1 MDGITSIQIDQ
12 AAIKALTRHE
22 TVQQAVQ
29 DTAERGRDFARS
41 IAPVDTGR
49 YRDSIE
55 VREDGDG
62 AEIVSDVDYAAHLEY
77 GTRHME
83 GQHIF
88 GRTLDS
94 MVKSGGTS

>member
-1 MDGITSIQIDQ
+1 MEITGIQLDQ
-12 AAIKALTRHE
+12 SAVKALARHE
-22 TVQQAVQ
+22 AVQAAVQ
-29 DTAERGRDFARS
+29 DAAGRGRDFARS

-55 VREDGDG
+55 VRKDGEE
-62 AEIVSDVDYAAHLEY
+62 AEIVSDVDYAIYVEY
-77 GTRHME
+77 GTRHTE

-94 MVKSGGTS
+94 MVKNGGTS

>member
-1 MDGITSIQIDQ
+1 VEITDIQLDQ
-12 AAIKALTRHE
+12 SAVGALARHE
-22 TVQQAVQ
+22 AVQAAVQ
-29 DTAERGRDFARS
+29 DAAEQGRVFARS

-55 VREDGDG
+55 VRKDGDE
-62 AEIVSDVDYAAHLEY
+62 AEIVSTVGYAAYLEY
-77 GTRHME
+77 GTRHRE

-94 MVKSGGTS
+94 MTRSGGTS

>member
-1 MDGITSIQIDQ
+1 MDGITGIQLDEQ
-12 AAIKALTRHE
+12 AIKALADHPA
-22 TVQQAVQ
+22 VQKAVQ

-55 VREDGDG
+55 VRKDGDG
-62 AEIVSDVDYAAHLEY
+62 AEIVSDVDYAAHVEY

-88 GRTLDS
+88 GRTLDHL
-94 MVKSGGTS
+94 KSGGKA